1 MADVVAFTFA
11 PKIVSGVQAKVPPP
25 AESVPHENT
34 PVVDAFTSQGAEFRA
49 ETMRFVEDAIPE
61 TESAVV
67 VAPVVTL
74 TLAKVEAVLE
84 VAKRAPTFMKPMD
97 DVEVNSPPCM
107 ERAEVVAFSTTSF
120 SVVGVQAKVPPP
132 AESVPH
138 ENTPVV
144 LAFTSQAA
152 EFRAETMRFVEDAI
166 PETESAVVVAP
177 VVTLTLAKVEAV
189 LEVAK
194 RAPTFMK
201 PMDDVEV

>member
-11 PKIVSGVQAKVPPP
+11 PKIVSGVQAKVP
-25 AESVPHENT
+25 ASTPHENT
-34 PVVDAFTSQGAEFRA
+34 PVVD
-49 ETMRFVEDAIPE
+49 
-61 TESAVV
+61 
-67 VAPVVTL
+67 
-74 TLAKVEAVLE
+74 
-84 VAKRAPTFMKPMD
+84 
-97 DVEVNSPPCM
+97 
-107 ERAEVVAFSTTSF
+107 
-120 SVVGVQAKVPPP
+120 
-132 AESVPH
+132 
-138 ENTPVV
+138 
-144 LAFTSQAA
+144 AFTSQAA